1 MENKA
6 QNQFWQLWMVLSL
19 FSAILFPLT
28 GIVAA
33 VKMNGAKC
41 GDYSSAKR
49 WTILTYILFA
59 VSYIVILVV
68 MTARFVQLLS

>member
-6 QNQFWQLWMVLSL
+6 QNQFWQLWMFLSL

-33 VKMNGAKC
+33 VKMSGAKC
-41 GDYSSAKR
+41 GDYTSAKR
-49 WTILTYILFA
+49 WTILTYTLFA